1 MAPMASSLSTTNS
14 TDISPLPS
22 PDRQSHI
29 INIFFGLAAVVSS
42 IIMIWQ
48 GRRMWRSWHDRME
61 PNTEVYELAT
71 HDIHRHESFAASP
84 TSPQFGD
91 TGSPM
96 GSRDQHP
103 HSTRLDG
110 DNETAGDPAAA
121 DDSRRST
128 YRSLTT

>member
-1 MAPMASSLSTTNS
+1 MTVWVILTRTQAVGRHHFSTLTL
-14 TDISPLPS
+14 SPL
-22 PDRQSHI
+22 
-29 INIFFGLAAVVSS
+29 
-42 IIMIWQ
+42 
-48 GRRMWRSWHDRME
+48 E

-84 TSPQFGD
+84 TSPQQFDG
-91 TGSPM
+91 TESPIE
-96 GSRDQHP
+96 SRDQHA

-110 DNETAGDPAAA
+110 DNDTAGDPAAA